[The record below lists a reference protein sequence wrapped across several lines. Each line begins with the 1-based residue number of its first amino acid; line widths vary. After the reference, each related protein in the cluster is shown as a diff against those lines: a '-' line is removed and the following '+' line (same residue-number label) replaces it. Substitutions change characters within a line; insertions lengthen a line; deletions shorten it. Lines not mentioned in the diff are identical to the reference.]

1 MRLAGLPGASAEDQ
15 YRRRQ
20 CRESR
25 ASDPVEAGTELFVAL
40 ADHVAVG
47 VAGVPLGGFLG
58 GGPPGENL
66 HGVSLVW
73 SGNCRRADEAG
84 QEYGAGKGALAPR
97 MHSTKPCPAPG
108 WEALAIQAL
117 TVTPT
122 VVAAGSTVVCMDN
135 RNEVRELLASR
146 RAKLTPEQAGLPNFG
161 GVRRVPGLR
170 REEDALLAGV
180 SIDYYTRVERGSLA
194 GVSDTVLESIVRA
207 LRLDEAE
214 REHLFRGCQIVCVG
228 EL

>member
-1 MRLAGLPGASAEDQ
+1 
-15 YRRRQ
+15 
-20 CRESR
+20 
-25 ASDPVEAGTELFVAL
+25 
-40 ADHVAVG
+40 
-47 VAGVPLGGFLG
+47 
-58 GGPPGENL
+58 
-66 HGVSLVW
+66 
-73 SGNCRRADEAG
+73 
-84 QEYGAGKGALAPR
+84 